1 MAKAKKAAKTPYR
14 SSVISQLRDE
24 VEAAYAE
31 HGKFGKDLLGQKFG
45 VDDPAKLPAGDL
57 IAALGAL
64 ETATAAD
71 TEEVEDT
78 KETADAEGEPEPPA
92 ADGDTQQGE

>member
-57 IAALGAL
+57 ITALGAL
-64 ETATAAD
+64 EAATAA
-71 TEEVEDT
+71 EDD
-78 KETADAEGEPEPPA
+78 DAEGNETAAEGEAPA
-92 ADGDTQQGE
+92 DDVQKGE